1 MAQVVHTQAKVIA
14 DEDVMF
20 KYISKNLLFVATVSP
35 KATGEIG
42 SVTPEES
49 SLVVYLIDTITGRIL
64 HRMTHHGS
72 QGPVHA
78 VSMPF
83 FKFKLLL
90 FEQEEMFMVDYRN
103 DICFFYPLTLKVL
116 SENWVVYHYF
126 NLRAHRYEMSVI
138 EIYDQSR
145 AVYSFSS
152 SFIVF
157 LVMLNCTIFSSN
169 YLSSAG

>member
-1 MAQVVHTQAKVIA
+1 MVHTQAKVIA

-20 KYISKNLLFVATVSP
+20 KYISKNILLVATVSP

-78 VSMPF
+78 VSM
-83 FKFKLLL
+83 LL
-90 FEQEEMFMVDYRN
+90 N
-103 DICFFYPLTLKVL
+103 
-116 SENWVVYHYF
+116 
-126 NLRAHRYEMSVI
+126 MS
-138 EIYDQSR
+138 
-145 AVYSFSS
+145 
-152 SFIVF
+152 
-157 LVMLNCTIFSSN
+157 
-169 YLSSAG
+169 

>member
-20 KYISKNLLFVATVSP
+20 KYISKNLLFVATISP
-35 KATGEIG
+35 KAIGEIG

-49 SLVVYLIDTITGRIL
+49 CLVVYLIDTITGRIL

-83 FKFKLLL
+83 
-90 FEQEEMFMVDYRN
+90 
-103 DICFFYPLTLKVL
+103 LK
-116 SENWVVYHYF
+116 
-126 NLRAHRYEMSVI
+126 I
-138 EIYDQSR
+138 EIQVRIIYGG
-145 AVYSFSS
+145 
-152 SFIVF
+152 
-157 LVMLNCTIFSSN
+157 LLK
-169 YLSSAG
+169 